1 MGSADVEAPSVPQ
14 NVTANVAGGDVSLT
28 WAESVDNVGVTSYL
42 VYRDGA
48 YIGWSPTASYID
60 AAVSDGNYN
69 YAVRAVDAMDN
80 RSDRTDAIAVRVGPE
95 DVLAP
100 SVPLN
105 VAAIGVTASSAE
117 IAWIASSD
125 NVAVRNYL
133 VYRDGAY
140 IGWTNGTSYLDSG
153 LVAGQTYQ
161 YTVRAVDTS
170 ENRSDASAPVAV
182 TPA

>member
-1 MGSADVEAPSVPQ
+1 M
-14 NVTANVAGGDVSLT
+14 
-28 WAESVDNVGVTSYL
+28 
-42 VYRDGA
+42 YRDGA
-48 YIGWSPTASYID
+48 YIGWSPTASFTD
-60 AAVSDGNYN
+60 TGLSDGNYT

-80 RSDRTDAIAVRVGPE
+80 RSDRSTAIAVRVGPE
-95 DVLAP
+95 DVIAP
-100 SVPLN
+100 SVPQN
-105 VAAIGVTASSAE
+105 VAAAVVTASSVE
-117 IAWIASSD
+117 LVWTASFD

-140 IGWTNGTSYLDSG
+140 IGWTNGTSYLDQG

-170 ENRSDASAPVAV
+170 ELRSDASIPLPV